1 MYLIIEIC
9 TKLFIVVKFVSEQNK
24 KKKISMLIF
33 SWEATCKQVVVNK
46 RKMLGFINIMI
57 DAETLTFDSS
67 KKVSCRAKLLN

>member
-33 SWEATCKQVVVNK
+33 SWEATCKQVVVN
-46 RKMLGFINIMI
+46 INIMI